1 MTAPGRGWLAN
12 GLAGVRILGH
22 LVTGPL
28 LRRRRM
34 GWGAV
39 CSEVEADWP
48 GNELIP
54 DPAWTATH
62 AATVAASPEQIWPW
76 LAQLG
81 QGRGGFYSFERLE
94 NLLGCQIRNVDRVLP
109 EHQDVVAAGEVRLAP
124 QMAMRVA
131 RAEIAADLVLV
142 ADFRAA
148 DAETTDAVGPGSAHA
163 GSEDPGSRTGG
174 SVAAVA
180 GVWSL
185 HLRPRPEGGTRLIER
200 LRYAK
205 ARSFPEQIFGSRHLI
220 EPISFVMS
228 KEMLCNIKE
237 LAERGALASR
247 SGADHIEP
255 TLA

>member
-39 CSEVEADWP
+39 RSELEAEWP
-48 GNELIP
+48 GDELIP

-62 AATVAASPEQIWPW
+62 AVTVAASPEQIWPW

-109 EHQDVVAAGEVRLAP
+109 EHQDVLAAGEVRLAP

-142 ADFRAA
+142 ADFRTAETETA
-148 DAETTDAVGPGSAHA
+148 DAV
-163 GSEDPGSRTGG
+163 DPGSPAPA
-174 SVAAVA
+174 AAVA
-180 GVWSL
+180 GLWSL
-185 HLRPRPEGGTRLIER
+185 HLRPPPEGGTRLIER

-205 ARSFPEQIFGSRHLI
+205 ARSLPERLFGSRHLI

-228 KEMLCNIKE
+228 KEMLCNIRDA
-237 LAERGALASR
+237 AERDALASR
-247 SGADHIEP
+247 SGAGHLAS